1 MSVSLSVVTSLAAL
15 SIGAAAFAQQVTEK
29 TVAGVTNF
37 KNLETTIA
45 CAGAT
50 NAQAVPELK
59 KMGFASIINLRQGSE
74 NGANIE
80 EEPAAAKTVGIT
92 FIHIP
97 FNGQSPDPAV
107 ADQFLTAI
115 TRKENQPAFVHCGS
129 GNRAAAM
136 WMIKRLV
143 VDHWDT
149 DKASTEAAA
158 LGLTNQTLKK
168 FATDYAETHKPPPP

>member
-1 MSVSLSVVTSLAAL
+1 MSVSLSFVASLAAL

-59 KMGFASIINLRQGSE
+59 KMGFASIINLRQASE
-74 NGANIE
+74 NGANIDE
-80 EEPAAAKTVGIT
+80 EAAAAKTVGIT

-97 FNGQSPDPAV
+97 FNTQSPDPAV

-115 TRKENQPAFVHCGS
+115 TKKENQPAFVHCGS

-168 FATDYAETHKPPPP
+168 FATDYAETHKK